1 MVNSRN
7 LGNDTTPKPEKTWKK
22 HNTTSNDMES
32 NSSESEEEK
41 EKEKRFETK
50 HQVSPD

>member
-7 LGNDTTPKPEKTWKK
+7 LVNDTTPKPEKKWKK
-22 HNTTSNDMES
+22 PNTTSKGMES
-32 NSSESEEEK
+32 DSSESEK
-41 EKEKRFETK
+41 EKEKRFKTK